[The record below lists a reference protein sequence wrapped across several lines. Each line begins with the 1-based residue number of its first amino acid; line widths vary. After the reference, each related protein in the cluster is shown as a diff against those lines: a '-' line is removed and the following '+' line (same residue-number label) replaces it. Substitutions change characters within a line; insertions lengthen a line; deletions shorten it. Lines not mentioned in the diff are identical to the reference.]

1 VPPAATGANTVPGQ
15 NLTGAYL
22 GNAPIAGPVPAGI
35 PHIVPNPFD
44 NTLIIQC
51 TPQEYEQILNLLR
64 QIDIPPRQV
73 LIEAKIYEVD
83 LTADLA
89 GGVQAYLQK
98 VGSAA
103 ATSAIDPLPGAPAPS
118 RVLAAVSSA
127 GGVGLT
133 TGALVLKSHELLA
146 TLTASDSRLKGRVI
160 SSPSIIATDSIPA
173 TMNVGDQVPTLTS
186 QAVAG
191 GVQSNGSSVFTNTI
205 ATQTSGTTFSITAHV
220 NSSGIV
226 TMIINQQVSAPVP
239 PPANAAIQ
247 SPSFTNRS
255 VSTQMTV
262 RDGDTVAIGGI
273 ITEKHT
279 ESSSGVPFL
288 HRIPVV
294 GAAFGAKDVHT
305 DRTEL
310 IIFLTPRVLYDT
322 IQLDDATEE
331 IKSNLKRVSK
341 LMKDQ

>member
-1 VPPAATGANTVPGQ
+1 VPGQ
-15 NLTGAYL
+15 NLTGTYL
-22 GNAPIAGPVPAGI
+22 GNAPIGFQMAPGM

-44 NTLIIQC
+44 NTIIIQA

-89 GGVQAYLQK
+89 GGVEAYLQK
-98 VGSAA
+98 VGSGA
-103 ATSAIDPLPGAPAPS
+103 ATSAINPLPGAPAPS
-118 RVLAAVSSA
+118 RVLAAVTSA
-127 GGVGLT
+127 GGLGLT
-133 TGALVLKSHELLA
+133 TGALVWKSHELLA
-146 TLTASDSRLKGRVI
+146 TLTASDSKLKSRVI

-173 TMNVGDQVPTLTS
+173 TMNVGAQVPTLTS
-186 QAVAG
+186 QAIAG
-191 GVQSNGSSVFTNTI
+191 GVQSGGNSVFTNTI
-205 ATQTSGTTFSITAHV
+205 SSQTTGTTFSITAHV

-226 TMIINQQVSAPVP
+226 TMIINQQVSSPVAPE
-239 PPANAAIQ
+239 ANAAIQ

-255 VSTQMTV
+255 MTTQMTV

-273 ITEKHT
+273 ITENHT

-288 HRIPVV
+288 HRIPVL

-310 IIFLTPRVLYDT
+310 IIFLTPRVIYDT
-322 IQLDDATEE
+322 VQLDDATEE

-341 LMKDQ
+341 LMKDE